1 MRNNFTF
8 RNQQPDASYA
18 VFTAVA
24 QTKSS
29 RLHSAALR
37 SSPVS
42 SSLHPSHLWR
52 PLELGILKCN
62 IDASYGSDEGS
73 IACISR
79 DSKGRLT
86 DLFSG
91 RVQARSAFEAEVLAL
106 TYTLQ
111 HLLTQRLH
119 NASLEVE
126 SDCLLLIESLQRT
139 RQPPWTLRPLFDE
152 ATALLSRF
160 SNLKLL
166 HCRREANLVADWAT
180 KARNSDSG
188 HYLMSAHNCILF
200 PPFVLLDLVYADALS
215 SGCNVSYFMY
225 LC

>member
-52 PLELGILKCN
+52 PPKLGILKCN

-106 TYTLQ
+106 TYTLFSIYSRKDSTM
-111 HLLTQRLH
+111 LLWRLNLIVFFLSNH
-119 NASLEVE
+119 CNERDSRHGLFALCSTKP
-126 SDCLLLIESLQRT
+126 LLCSPGFLT
-139 RQPPWTLRPLFDE
+139 
-152 ATALLSRF
+152 
-160 SNLKLL
+160 
-166 HCRREANLVADWAT
+166 
-180 KARNSDSG
+180 
-188 HYLMSAHNCILF
+188 
-200 PPFVLLDLVYADALS
+200 
-215 SGCNVSYFMY
+215 
-225 LC
+225 